1 MSKQYFEEIRKELDS
16 MDQRS
21 AWKRGVNE
29 YAHGFVDDLGEFMDH
44 GDITLSDMRNTNQL
58 EKILLNGA
66 DDWHHYSWAGCSLCY
81 DGQIAERLATPSE
94 LKRSHNGNLQPNS
107 REQWLDV
114 QARALY
120 QAYWRVRKAIRAVN
134 DKEA

>member
-16 MDQRS
+16 MDHRS
-21 AWKRGVNE
+21 AWNRGVNE
-29 YAHGFVDDLGEFMDH
+29 YAHGFIDDLGEFMDY
-44 GDITLSDMRNTNQL
+44 GDITLSDLRNPNRL

-66 DDWHHYSWAGCSLCY
+66 DNWHHYSWAGCSLCY

-107 REQWLDV
+107 REHWLDV

-120 QAYWRVRKAIRAVN
+120 QAFLRVRKAVSVVM
-134 DKEA
+134 EA

>member
-16 MDQRS
+16 MDHRS
-21 AWKRGVNE
+21 AWNRGVNE
-29 YAHGFVDDLGEFMDH
+29 YAHGFVDDLGEFMDY
-44 GDITLSDMRNTNQL
+44 GDITLSDLRNPNRL

-66 DDWHHYSWAGCSLCY
+66 DNWHHYSWAGCSLCY

-107 REQWLDV
+107 REHWLDV

-120 QAYWRVRKAIRAVN
+120 QAFLRVKKAVSVVM
-134 DKEA
+134 EA

>member
-1 MSKQYFEEIRKELDS
+1 MSKKYFEDVRKELDS
-16 MDQRS
+16 MNRRS
-21 AWKRGVNE
+21 AWNRGVNE
-29 YAHGFVDDLGEFMDH
+29 YAQGLVDDLEEWTEGGYIEQA
-44 GDITLSDMRNTNQL
+44 DIQSHRL

-66 DDWHHYSWAGCSLCY
+66 DNWHHYSWSGCSLCY

-107 REQWLDV
+107 REHWLDV

-120 QAYWRVRKAIRAVN
+120 QAFLRVKKAVSMVKGA
-134 DKEA
+134 